1 MGEVEVQEPFVKVTL
16 TQIYNEVL
24 AQKAVMTNLTEE
36 VKKQNHLRTDLD
48 KIEARCQ
55 QNLFA
60 EDGLYHKLAAK
71 IDSLE
76 TGAQTTV
83 GVTQGKQLFEKGI
96 LNWAA
101 FIFGVT
107 GWIAVIYALIGR

>member
-1 MGEVEVQEPFVKVTL
+1 MEEMNEPFVKVTL

-36 VKKQNHLRTDLD
+36 VKKQNHLRSDLD
-48 KIEARCQ
+48 KMEARCKH
-55 QNLFA
+55 NLFA

-76 TGAQTTV
+76 LGSQTSA
-83 GVTQGKQLFEKGI
+83 GVAQGKQMSVRGV
-96 LNWAA
+96 WGWGA
-101 FIFGVT
+101 FIFGIT
-107 GWIAVIYALIGR
+107 GWLAVIYALLGR